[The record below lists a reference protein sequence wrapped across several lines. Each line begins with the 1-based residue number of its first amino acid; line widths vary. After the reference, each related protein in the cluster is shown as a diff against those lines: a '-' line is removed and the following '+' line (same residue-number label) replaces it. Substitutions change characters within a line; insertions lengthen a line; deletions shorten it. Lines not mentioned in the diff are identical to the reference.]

1 MKVAMASLALAM
13 LAEAVVARYCTDGL
27 DYCGRSLNS
36 IGDYQIDMENECFD
50 HAEYCN
56 GDAVNRVLFKCEYG
70 FFHNTISVK
79 EACQDKCIS
88 GGAGKSDYCEV
99 Y

>member
-36 IGDYQIDMENECFD
+36 IGTVAQ
-50 HAEYCN
+50 
-56 GDAVNRVLFKCEYG
+56 
-70 FFHNTISVK
+70 
-79 EACQDKCIS
+79 Q
-88 GGAGKSDYCEV
+88 
-99 Y
+99 